1 MSRILA
7 CVLAGGAIAAGG
19 WMHSANAMP
28 NIPLAGAEPTALV
41 QKVWTPCLCVAPLV
55 ASARRALRPSGE
67 L

>member
-28 NIPLAGAEPTALV
+28 NIPLAGAEPTAL
-41 QKVWTPCLCVAPLV
+41 
-55 ASARRALRPSGE
+55 SRRVTVDTVPVCGAAGGIGTSGPTTVR
-67 L
+67 